1 MTLTIEFRSYWA
13 KAKPNDEGEAGW
25 HPFAYHSLDVAAV
38 AAALWDQSPAIRHS
52 FRVAFGAAGLDSE
65 ATLRAWVLFFV
76 ALHDIGKLH
85 ALFQILAPNAVAECW
100 PELTAETVFKQT
112 DRYDHGLDGLVS
124 VQSEIADWTGAGDRQ
139 IRKGFKP
146 WLGAVMGHHGDL
158 PVSADA
164 WPTSVRTP
172 KHRYAQPAVLQR
184 DRQARH
190 DWVRVAGELFLQPV
204 GLSLAD
210 QPPTPDVA
218 AHRLLAGFCSLCD
231 WIGSNTDYFPYAR
244 WRLTPEAYF
253 QAQLERIR
261 QQDILRQVGLIANLE
276 SCNGLQSL
284 LRPDEQPRGVQA
296 LVDRLDPAPTLT
308 IVEAPTGSG
317 KTEAA
322 LAHAWRLLESE
333 CADAII
339 FALPTQATA
348 NAMLARA
355 MRFAE
360 QAFGGANVVLAHGH
374 RAFNPA
380 FQQLVDA
387 GRRRT
392 AQGGVEASLQC
403 ASWLASSRKR
413 VFLGQVG
420 VCTVDQ
426 VLLSVLPVRHSF
438 VRSFGVA
445 RAVLI
450 IDEVH
455 AYDAYMNGLLTEV
468 LKRHRAVGGSAI
480 LLSATLPASIR
491 NTLLNAWGGD
501 GPEDAPYPVVW
512 QASSA
517 ATTANTLPDD
527 QQPAERTVD
536 VELMKLADAFPDTGL
551 IDRIIAAAKAN
562 ALVGIVMNTVQDAQ
576 RLASLLRERSDCL
589 VDLFHAR
596 FRLCD
601 RQRIEEQVIGD
612 YGRDAD
618 RARGRILVATQVIE
632 QSLDLD
638 FDWLITQICPVDLL
652 FQRIGRLHRHLRHGR
667 PAGFVQ
673 PLCSV
678 ISVADDDY
686 ALHELIYGDPR
697 LLWRTEQLLAEAEQ
711 MHFPAAYRSWIEQ
724 VYSETAWDDEPEEI
738 YGKHL
743 GWRDCQRAA
752 MDTARQR
759 ASMTISQFRD
769 EDHQATA
776 LTRDGEMGLTVL
788 PLLDDSRFLDGT
800 RLEDLDEFQRLE
812 RLALNAVP
820 VPRSWEKWLIGCDYD
835 DEGRLR
841 LLMQAEG
848 EGVWAASLEQAF
860 RYSIARGLEKASRE
874 ETPAG
879 AEAP

>member
-1 MTLTIEFRSYWA
+1 MRSPESIERYWA
-13 KAKPNDEGEAGW
+13 KAKPNEVGEADW

-38 AAALWDQSPAIRHS
+38 AAALWDQSSTIRHRFQVGFS
-52 FRVAFGAAGLDSE
+52 GGGLGNEAA
-65 ATLRAWVLFFV
+65 LRAWVLFFV
-76 ALHDIGKLH
+76 SLHDLGKLH
-85 ALFQILAPNAVAECW
+85 ALFQILAPNALAECW
-100 PELTAETVFKQT
+100 PDLTAEKVFKQT
-112 DRYDHGLDGLVS
+112 DRFDHGLDGLVA
-124 VQSEIADWTGAGDRQ
+124 VQSEIAEWTGVETRRARE
-139 IRKGFKP
+139 RFKI

-158 PVSADA
+158 PISADGL
-164 WPTSVRTP
+164 PTSRP
-172 KHRYAQPAVLQR
+172 RPRHRYAQPDIQQQ

-190 DWVRVAGELFLQPV
+190 DWVRIASELFLQPV

-210 QPPTPDVA
+210 QPPKPAVA

-244 WRLTPEAYF
+244 WRLAPAAYF
-253 QAQLERIR
+253 DAQLERI
-261 QQDILRQVGLIANLE
+261 QQHAILRHVGLIADVE
-276 SCNGLQSL
+276 SCKGVRSL
-284 LRPDEQPRGVQA
+284 LRPEEQPRGVQV
-296 LVDRLDPAPTLT
+296 LVDRLHPAPTLT

-322 LAHAWRLLESE
+322 LAHAWRLLESG
-333 CADAII
+333 CAEAVI

-348 NAMLARA
+348 NAMLVRA
-355 MRFAE
+355 MHFAE
-360 QAFGGANVVLAHGH
+360 QSFGGANVVLAHGH

-387 GRRRT
+387 GRRQT
-392 AQGGVEASLQC
+392 AQGRSEASIQC
-403 ASWLASSRKR
+403 ASWLSSSRKR

-438 VRSFGVA
+438 VRAFGVA

-468 LKRHRAVGGSAI
+468 LRRHRAVGGSAV

-491 NTLLNAWGGD
+491 DTLLDAWDGH
-501 GPEDAPYPVVW
+501 GPEQAPYPVIW
-512 QASSA
+512 QTSA
-517 ATTANTLPDD
+517 ATTVAHTLP
-527 QQPAERTVD
+527 QEQLPAERSVGL
-536 VELMKLADAFPDTGL
+536 ELVKLADAFPDTSL
-551 IDRIIAAAKAN
+551 IDRIIAAADAN

-576 RLASLLRERSDCL
+576 RLASVLRERSDCV

-601 RQRIEEQVIGD
+601 RQRIEEQVISD

-652 FQRIGRLHRHLRHGR
+652 FQRIGRLHRHLRDAR
-667 PAGFVQ
+667 PAGFTE
-673 PLCSV
+673 PLCSIV
-678 ISVADDDY
+678 SVAGDDY
-686 ALHELIYGDPR
+686 ALHELLYGDPR
-697 LLWRTEQLLAEAEQ
+697 LLWRTEQLLTRADQ
-711 MHFPAAYRSWIEQ
+711 FHFPAAYRDWIEQ
-724 VYSETAWDDEPEEI
+724 VYDETAWDDEPEEI

-743 GWRDCQRAA
+743 GWRDSQRAA
-752 MDTARQR
+752 MDIAGQR
-759 ASMTISQFRD
+759 TSMTISQFRD
-769 EDHQATA
+769 EDEQATG

-788 PLLDDSRFLDGT
+788 PLLEDGRLLDGI
-800 RLEDLDEFQRLE
+800 RLTHLDEFQSLE
-812 RLALNAVP
+812 RLVLNSVP
-820 VPRSWEKWLIGCDYD
+820 VPTSWEKLLAGCEYD
-835 DEGRLR
+835 EEGRLR

-848 EGVWAASLEQAF
+848 EGIWTAINQAF
-860 RYSIARGLEKASRE
+860 TYSLARGMEKASRE
-874 ETPAG
+874 GTPAG
-879 AEAP
+879 AETP